1 MQVDYFNSLFAAFG
15 LRALLKNKYGFK
27 KDGTPKESPDD
38 EDEDFPP

>member
-1 MQVDYFNSLFAAFG
+1 MENFNSFFAAFA
-15 LRALLKNKYGFK
+15 LRNLMKNKYGFK